1 MTLNG
6 QTLDMNKIQYFRV
19 SNSGKSLCPQGVIH
33 YVLHDEQL
41 ESLKEYEFWAGV
53 WTPLIIPLGHDLRT
67 IVYPLTP
74 DTKIKYIYNSEYYFF

>member
-6 QTLDMNKIQYFRV
+6 QTLNMNKIQYFRV

-41 ESLKEYEFWAGV
+41 ESLKQYEFSAGV
-53 WTPLIIPLGHDLRT
+53 WTP
-67 IVYPLTP
+67 P
-74 DTKIKYIYNSEYYFF
+74 DHPTGP